1 VVQPDAVALA
11 RRLVAGL
18 ERSALARRLEALD
31 AFSPLAR
38 LRIDGPGSRALLR
51 GVERAAERALHVA
64 RGLFFA
70 ILLVM
75 FVLQTGKSPAL
86 VVFTALAFPLIAL
99 LWIVVW
105 RMLRR
110 PAPPRALP
118 YVLILADTWL
128 ALRGPIAVRTPLW
141 AAIGAAGY
149 LTPSELGAMSG
160 AWLTVVAITG
170 AFRLNPRLAVFS
182 TIVALLAHTVIV
194 AVLGMSWNVALAIGA
209 MILFAGALGVQV
221 ARVFRYT
228 MLKAREEAVLERY
241 VPEALVEELART
253 GDPLGAG
260 RETDISVL
268 IVDIRGYTQRVE
280 RLTPRDAVAFLNDY
294 FSVVVAPLAD
304 EGAVLDKYIGDGVF
318 AFLEGTEHQRRALR
332 AARAILEE
340 VDRHNAKRPPFGP
353 VTIGIALHTGRALVG
368 TIGAE
373 QKREYTAI
381 ADAVNVAAR
390 LEELNKTYRSSIVAS
405 EAVMEAV
412 LPEERTGFVGPAV
425 VQLRGR
431 DAAIAVRY
439 LPIARPD
446 R

>member
-1 VVQPDAVALA
+1 VALA
-11 RRLVAGL
+11 SRTVPGL

-64 RGLFFA
+64 RGVFFA

-75 FVLQTGKSPAL
+75 FVLQTGKSAQL
-86 VVFTALAFPLIAL
+86 VVFAVLAFPLIAV
-99 LWIVVW
+99 LWVVVW
-105 RMLRR
+105 RMLCR
-110 PAPPRALP
+110 PVPPRALP
-118 YVLILADTWL
+118 YVLILADAWL
-128 ALRGPIAVRTPLW
+128 AVRGPVVVRTPLY
-141 AAIGAAGY
+141 AAMGAAGY
-149 LTPSELGAMSG
+149 LTPADLGAMSG
-160 AWLTVVAITG
+160 AWLTVIAITG

-182 TIVALLAHTVIV
+182 TVVALLAHALIV
-194 AVLGMSWNVALAIGA
+194 ALLGTSWNLALATGA
-209 MILFAGALGVQV
+209 MIAFAGALGVQV

-268 IVDIRGYTQRVE
+268 IVDIRGFTQRVE
-280 RLTPRDAVAFLNDY
+280 RLTPREAVAFLNDY
-294 FSVVVAPLAD
+294 FSVVVAPLAA

-318 AFLEGTEHQRRALR
+318 AFLEGSEHQRRALR
-332 AARAILEE
+332 AARAILAE
-340 VDRHNAKRPPFGP
+340 VDRHNAKRPVFGP
-353 VTIGIALHTGRALVG
+353 VAIGIAVHTGRALVG

-405 EAVMEAV
+405 EAVMDAV
-412 LPEERTGFVGPAV
+412 LPEERAGFVGPAV

-439 LPIARPD
+439 LPTMPPGRGS
-446 R
+446 